1 MIKEMKKAL
10 ILGGGFAGVQA
21 AIELQ
26 KQKLFEVTL
35 VSDRDYF
42 YLYPISI
49 WVPLRK
55 IPFEDVKVSMESIQA
70 KHHFKFILDEVVRIN
85 AAENSV
91 ECKKSELHY
100 DYLIIAI
107 GAEKM
112 KHMGMENTLSICGK
126 PELSLQLR
134 DKMDAIITRG
144 KGKIAIGFGGNP
156 KDKSAVRGG
165 PAFEFIFNI
174 HHLLTQ
180 KGIRNKFE
188 ITAFAPMASPGE
200 RMGAGA
206 LKMMGNMFESYK
218 INTRFGK
225 KIKEFQSD
233 RILFED
239 DSFLESDL
247 TMFIP
252 ASAGNPI
259 FQTSNLP
266 VNEAG
271 FVKITDE
278 TQVDGY
284 ANMFAIGDSAALVG
298 PDWTAKQ
305 GHIAEVMARIAAF
318 NIKQME
324 AGKPARQEYPSHL
337 NILCVM
343 DTGNGAAFIFRN
355 SKKAFVIP
363 LPIIGHWMKQG
374 WGKYAKW
381 TKLKKFPRLP
391 GM

>member
-1 MIKEMKKAL
+1 MKSVL
-10 ILGGGFAGVQA
+10 ILGGGFAGIQA

-26 KQKLFEVTL
+26 KSKKFEVTL
-35 VSDRDYF
+35 ISNRDYF

-49 WVPLRK
+49 WVPVRK
-55 IPFEDVKVSMESIQA
+55 IKFADVKLPIEKIQKKHGFKFVIDKVVEIQA
-70 KHHFKFILDEVVRIN
+70 T
-85 AAENSV
+85 ENKVLCS
-91 ECKKSELHY
+91 KSKY
-100 DYLIIAI
+100 TFDYLVIAI
-107 GAEKM
+107 GSEKM
-112 KHMGMENTLSICGK
+112 KHPGIENTLSICGQ
-126 PELSLQLR
+126 PEVSEQIR
-134 DKMDAIITRG
+134 DKVDALIAKG

-165 PAFEFIFNI
+165 PAFELIFN
-174 HHLLTQ
+174 LNTFFKQ
-180 KGIRNKFE
+180 KGIRQNFE
-188 ITAFAPMASPGE
+188 ITAFAPMESPGE

-206 LKMMGNMFESYK
+206 LKMMGKMFESNK

-239 DSFLESDL
+239 DSYLESDF

-266 VNEAG
+266 LNEAG
-271 FVKITDE
+271 FVKIDDR
-278 TQVDGY
+278 TQVIGHPTI
-284 ANMFAIGDSAALVG
+284 FAIGDSAALIG

-318 NIKQME
+318 NILQIE
-324 AGKPARQEYPSHL
+324 TGKTERQEYPSHL

-343 DTGNGAAFIFRN
+343 DTGNGAAIIFRN

-363 LPIIGHWMKQG
+363 LPIIGHWMKKA
-374 WGKYAKW
+374 WGNYAKW
-381 TKLKKFPRLP
+381 TKLKMFPRLP